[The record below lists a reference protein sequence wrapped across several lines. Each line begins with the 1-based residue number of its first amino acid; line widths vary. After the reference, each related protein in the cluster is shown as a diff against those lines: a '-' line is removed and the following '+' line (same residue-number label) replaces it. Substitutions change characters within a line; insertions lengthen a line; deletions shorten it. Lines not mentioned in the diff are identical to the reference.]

1 MRTEFTR
8 QRRNLMSNYGQNA
21 LIQLIAASAVGFI
34 LAYAMYII
42 ILVIAPNQQIEVNG
56 MLEKVTFSNAISP
69 YVALQPFKEFLH
81 RPWTVLTYAWVHSGF
96 WALLTGMMWLYCF
109 GSVIQSLVGFKEI
122 IPMFLFSSI
131 IGGLVFISV
140 SAIWPNMGGNQM
152 ILGALPA
159 TMGFA
164 LGAITL
170 APKFRFYLGDRLAI
184 PLWVVLAIFLGLNL
198 LTLSNGNITTLVV
211 CLSSALVGFGYIKLL
226 QNGYKP
232 GAWLYG
238 SGNKIQ
244 HWFAP
249 AEFNAKNPK
258 RRTEAFKKMQQTKTA
273 SPEESIDMLLD
284 KINQKGYD
292 SLTKEEKDMLMNA
305 SKER

>member
-42 ILVIAPNQQIEVNG
+42 ILVIAPNQQIEVDG

-131 IGGLVFISV
+131 IGGLVFIGV

-198 LTLSNGNITTLVV
+198 LTLSNGNITTLAV
-211 CLSSALVGFGYIKLL
+211 CLSSALVGFVYIKLL